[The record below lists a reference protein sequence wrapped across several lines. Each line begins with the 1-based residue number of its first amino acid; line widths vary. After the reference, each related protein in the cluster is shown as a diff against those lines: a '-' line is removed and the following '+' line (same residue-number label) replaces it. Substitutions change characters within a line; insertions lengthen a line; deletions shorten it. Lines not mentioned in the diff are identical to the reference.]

1 MGEYVSAGGGD
12 GVILI
17 ESSKNNL
24 IWAMGIC
31 LKERSYR
38 PLLRS
43 TWEALKKS
51 VGKSGV
57 KRAVVHL
64 KYTCS

>member
-1 MGEYVSAGGGD
+1 MSAGGGD

-17 ESSKNNL
+17 ESLKNNL

-31 LKERSYR
+31 LKDRNYR

-43 TWEALKKS
+43 IWEASKKS

-57 KRAVVHL
+57 RRAVVHL
-64 KYTCS
+64 KYTCSWASA